1 MQSALRNYKMD
12 MAILVL
18 FLILAAILLAFF
30 IFTPNDQVYCTQCH
44 TTGEFNF
51 SYAFGG
57 LAELVAWLIF
67 IAISMMVTW
76 LALIPAVLIS
86 LWRFSSKK
94 KICAQCGSQ
103 NIIPAD
109 SPVAIQNRSEHE
121 TIACPY
127 CAEMIK
133 PIKLSCLRV
142 VNS

>member
-1 MQSALRNYKMD
+1 MD

-133 PIKLSCLRV
+133 PEAIKCKHCGADLAQSA
-142 VNS
+142 

>member
-1 MQSALRNYKMD
+1 MD
-12 MAILVL
+12 VAIIVL

-76 LALIPAVLIS
+76 LALVPAVLIS

-94 KICAQCGSQ
+94 KICASCGSQ
-103 NIIPAD
+103 NIIPSD
-109 SPVAIQNRSEHE
+109 SPAAIQNRSEHE
-121 TIACPY
+121 TMACPF
-127 CAEMIK
+127 CAE
-133 PIKLSCLRV
+133 PIKKAATLCKHCGKELPQPA
-142 VNS
+142 